1 MSRANTTFLIVE
13 DNELD
18 VEKIV
23 RGFKRLKMP
32 NQILSTTNG
41 YEALDVLRGTNGK
54 EKLAAPYII
63 ILDLNMPRMN
73 GIEFLETLRSDPDI
87 SSAPVFVLTTSD
99 RQEDVAAAYRFNICG
114 YIVKPIAMSAMFEA
128 LETLNSFWNLVE
140 YPTAGPGV

>member
-73 GIEFLETLRSDPDI
+73 GIEFLEALRSDPDI

-140 YPTAGPGV
+140 YPTAGPGA